1 MNTNKTITLLLTE
14 DEVLMLTQQAEQLQM
29 SVSAVIELAIQLVL
43 IDLERDLK

>member
-29 SVSAVIELAIQLVL
+29 SVSAVIDLAIQLVL